1 MRTALTSSSPL
12 GRSAAILATA
22 FAVAVFAG
30 CGGDDSGSGSGSGGG
45 GSVKTIT
52 AATDGA
58 QIFKEATCASCHTL
72 AAAGAEGR
80 IGPNLDENKPPAA
93 EVVEKVT
100 NGDGSMPA
108 FKGRLSTEQI
118 QAVAEYVASVEGQ

>member
-1 MRTALTSSSPL
+1 MRIARLTGSTF
-12 GRSAAILATA
+12 GRAAAIGGTA
-22 FAVAVFAG
+22 FAVALFAG
-30 CGGDDSGSGSGSGGG
+30 CGDDSGSGSSDAPA
-45 GSVKTIT
+45 KTIT
-52 AATDGA
+52 ASTDGA

-72 AAAGAEGR
+72 AAAGGEGR
-80 IGPNLDENKPPAA
+80 IGPNLDNEKPPAA

-118 QAVAEYVASVEGQ
+118 QAVADYVEQVAGK